1 MRKKMFA
8 ALGIILMLFAFVACQ
23 GEPTTIS
30 EEQAKANGLAADY
43 ISSIRYAEVL
53 NVAFK
58 NNNSNLTVENATAD
72 SVTVTFNNYTGDAV
86 PATGDIKGIKSGSLR
101 YTFTETKAATGK
113 GYTIETAKPLVFILK
128 DGSTAAD
135 TIAFKISGSC
145 EIELTTD
152 SSNKITGVKS
162 AEFGEVTG
170 AEEITV
176 GGDMPVAL
184 EDIEI
189 DIDNSTPSTEQP
201 TEPTEKIYKLEKNTN
216 VSEIKDFAT
225 YDGIKGNGKD
235 GEGKYVLTIDKAIT
249 ISKDFTFDNVIL
261 DGDREKTD
269 NANKPNTTAGIIIDA
284 GSSGVEISVKD
295 SAVRDFGIAFF
306 SDNINE
312 DDTLS
317 NGLLTMEI
325 TGSSFTNCYKGL
337 YATNLKDLTVTD
349 SEFTNM
355 GTDSSAP
362 TNPDNPSTPDL
373 MNRSGS
379 AFDINQMVAGNSIVI
394 EDSTFSQ
401 CGAAQTETGTTSGA
415 IKVKIRGGENE
426 KNYVTS
432 PNGDIPKDAN
442 GSFVAGLT
450 VKNCSFNGNRM
461 DIVLGT
467 DKNVDSADFEFTYTA
482 GSGTKE
488 PKIEDNAEN
497 TLVIVKNTDYSDIDD
512 EISNYAGIR
521 GTSDKPTISIAAGQ
535 EITPVDAKDE
545 EASKFVLRSIKLEGS
560 ATSPDATGKPVGI
573 DLSSL
578 TKDITLTIADSEIKN
593 FGIAIMSGIKPSTE
607 NGKIAM
613 LTLNI
618 EDSDFSNCYKG
629 LYVTNLQN
637 LTVTDSTFTDM
648 GLASKPSTETDGTQG
663 KISRSGAAFDI
674 NQMVA
679 GNDVKFSSSTFTNCG
694 GSKET
699 GENEEI
705 TSGAIKVKL
714 RGGTGDDFEPT
725 GDIPKAAKGSLVSFV
740 VENTCVFA
748 DSNRADIVIGTGGIE
763 STGLSEKIIEA
774 IPEKDAKD
782 NKIDIEN
789 NSEAVTETNGQ

>member
-162 AEFGEVTG
+162 AEFGEAK

-176 GGDMPVAL
+176 GGDMTVNGD
-184 EDIEI
+184 DIEI
-189 DIDNSTPSTEQP
+189 TIDNSTPSTDEP
-201 TEPTEKIYKLEKNTN
+201 SEPTENIYKLTKDTK
-216 VSEIKDFAT
+216 VSEIENLAG
-225 YDGIKGNGKD
+225 YDGIEGNGKD

-261 DGDREKTD
+261 DGDRAKTD
-269 NANKPNTTAGIIIDA
+269 STSEPNTTAGINIDA
-284 GSSGVEISVKD
+284 GTSGVKISVTN
-295 SAVRDFGIAFF
+295 STVRNFGIAFF
-306 SDNINE
+306 SADT
-312 DDTLS
+312 TLS
-317 NGLLTMEI
+317 KGLLTMEI
-325 TGSSFTNCYKGL
+325 TDSDFTGCYKGL
-337 YATNLKDLTVTD
+337 YVTNLKDLAVKNSKFTD
-349 SEFTNM
+349 M
-355 GTDSSAP
+355 GADSLGSS
-362 TNPDNPSTPDL
+362 DNPTTSDL
-373 MNRSGS
+373 MKRSGS

-401 CGAAQTETGTTSGA
+401 CGAGKGTTGTTSGA
-415 IKVKIRGGENE
+415 IKVKVRRD
-426 KNYVTS
+426 KDAK
-432 PNGDIPKDAN
+432 DIPQDAN
-442 GSFVAGLT
+442 GQFTNGVT
-450 VKNCSFNGNRM
+450 IKNCTFSDDNRA
-461 DIVLGT
+461 DVVLGT
-467 DKNVDSADFEFTYTA
+467 SSIAHTADFDFTYTA
-482 GSGTKE
+482 GTGTSD

-497 TLVIVKNTDYSDIDD
+497 TLVIVKDTNYSEIES
-512 EISNYAGIR
+512 EISEYAGIR
-521 GTSDKPTISIAAGQ
+521 GTSDKPTISIAKGQ
-535 EITPVDAKDE
+535 RITLVDANDDE
-545 EASKFVLRSIKLEGS
+545 EASKFVLRSIKLVGS
-560 ATSPDATGKPVGI
+560 VTTTPDASGDPVGI
-573 DLSSL
+573 DLSKL
-578 TKDITLTIADSEIKN
+578 TKDITFTIADSEIKN

-607 NGKIAM
+607 NEEIAM

-618 EDSDFSNCYKG
+618 EDSNFSNCYKG
-629 LYVTNLQN
+629 LYVTNLED
-637 LTVTDSTFTDM
+637 LTVTGSTFDKM
-648 GLASKPSTETDGTQG
+648 GEASTSSDDGSISG

-679 GNDVKFSSSTFTNCG
+679 GNAVKFSSSTFSNCG
-694 GSKET
+694 GEKVTT
-699 GENEEI
+699 GAGKL

-714 RGGTGDDFEPT
+714 RGGNGDT
-725 GDIPKAAKGSLVSFV
+725 SGDIPEAANGSLKSFI

-748 DSNRADIVIGTGGIE
+748 DSNRADIVIGTDGVE
-763 STGLSEKIIEA
+763 STGLSEYNGPAEPVDRTTLSQRPIH
-774 IPEKDAKD
+774 
-782 NKIDIEN
+782 
-789 NSEAVTETNGQ
+789 TEPSTDSD